1 MIGTGCSGSRFFV
14 PAGSPIIENSLIISK
29 CGSIWHCKSGMVP
42 QSCKFFKPV
51 PSVSFPKRHLRL
63 LYSPTEKS
71 SRHVVEQENQQP
83 ALILLNSLLVQRGR

>member
-1 MIGTGCSGSRFFV
+1 MIGTGCSGSRHLV
-14 PAGSPIIENSLIISK
+14 PARSPFLNLTHNYSK
-29 CGSIWHCKSGMVP
+29 CSAIWHCKSGMVP
-42 QSCKFFKPV
+42 QSGKYFKFI

-71 SRHVVEQENQQP
+71 SRHAVEQENQQP